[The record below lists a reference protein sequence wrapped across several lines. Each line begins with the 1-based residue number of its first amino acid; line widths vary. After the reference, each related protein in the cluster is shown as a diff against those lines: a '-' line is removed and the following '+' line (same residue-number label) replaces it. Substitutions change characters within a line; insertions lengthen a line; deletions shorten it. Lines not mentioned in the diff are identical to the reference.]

1 MRPKPMDDPG
11 HPAKGLPGYDKDE
24 WAPKH
29 VQAAKKRRRLK
40 WELALAWLCVFGP
53 LLTIKYCS

>member
-1 MRPKPMDDPG
+1 MNDPG